1 MEQVL
6 EDALAEAPCFLTD
19 LIKKTGRSRVEVN
32 QTLYAGAKKGLF
44 RKIQESPPMWDL
56 AADRA
61 RKAEKTEKPAGGN
74 GVLVLLDTGGLP
86 NLLLPLARMVVEDPT
101 VTGIAPLDAATM
113 PPGLRTS
120 ASADQRRIIA
130 RAEETGRLEIL
141 RPEKPF
147 PKFADTMLAIKAGE
161 LVATRRFNTCVVAG
175 HDSHSAALAAVLQ
188 QLGCAVETV
197 KNDEEFAKIMG

>member
-1 MEQVL
+1 MEEIL
-6 EDALAEAPCFLTD
+6 RDALAEAPCFLTD

-44 RKIQESPPMWDL
+44 RKIQESPPMWGL
-56 AADRA
+56 DRA
-61 RKAEKTEKPAGGN
+61 KKVEKTEKPASGN

-113 PPGLRTS
+113 PPGLHTS